1 MGKRKKKG
9 ANFWEIDWDRVKSW
23 DDLFEIIR
31 RPAEE
36 IPSKLGDILKSD
48 VGNRDEDIIDDNAG
62 SDTPDT
68 SDVDLAG

>member
-9 ANFWEIDWDRVKSW
+9 LNFWEIDWDRVKSW

-31 RPAEE
+31 RPNEE
-36 IPSKLGDILKSD
+36 TPSKLGDILKSD

-62 SDTPDT
+62 GDISDT